1 MWLKWI
7 WVIMIPIMSFSNSLD
22 ILSMHYNFLVSEGF
36 QGTHVDALNPFVSK
50 LMPLTP
56 RVGLWTFSAIL
67 ALCVAW
73 RHQGAAAIRLH
84 IIQRLRFQ
92 LLDGLALQFGSK
104 KWTFYSAQVANNQPV
119 EASQAVSP
127 FKSRPCSFPLP
138 FWRMT
143 ACPSA
148 NISTNDR
155 TAWYY

>member
-1 MWLKWI
+1 MCI
-7 WVIMIPIMSFSNSLD
+7 V
-22 ILSMHYNFLVSEGF
+22 
-36 QGTHVDALNPFVSK
+36 
-50 LMPLTP
+50 
-56 RVGLWTFSAIL
+56 
-67 ALCVAW
+67 VAW

-155 TAWYY
+155 TAWYYVDCCTLFSLVERYLRGQFFCPAVMRQCAGTTE